1 MAPPLSLF
9 LCAQIFRQELEVRR
23 TAIQHQQR
31 QYGEGQDSP
40 AAGAPAA
47 KRQRVSQPEA
57 ATDAP
62 PLRRRDSDDEDDD
75 K

>member
-1 MAPPLSLF
+1 
-9 LCAQIFRQELEVRR
+9 VRR